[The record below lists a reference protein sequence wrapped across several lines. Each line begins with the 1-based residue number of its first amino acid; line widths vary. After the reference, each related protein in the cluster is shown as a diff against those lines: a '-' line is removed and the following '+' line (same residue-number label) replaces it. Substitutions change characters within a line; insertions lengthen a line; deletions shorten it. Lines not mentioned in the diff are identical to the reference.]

1 MDRWQRRTG
10 YYLLV
15 LTALIIAFTFAYQY
29 GMAAF
34 ENRPRSFLRSLQIV
48 IETFTTTGF
57 GSDAPWTSMFM
68 NVLIIAMDTIGTV
81 MIFLALPVF
90 LFPAMEDI
98 LSTTVPTSVE
108 NGLSDHV
115 VIATFSPRAD
125 TLINELNARDVEYVL
140 VEPDRE
146 RSTTLQENGYTVI
159 HADPDAVDGLRGA
172 NLPEARALVADVSD
186 QVDTSI
192 VLTAREI
199 SEDIRVVSVVHDPDS
214 TRYHELAGADV
225 VLSPRPLL
233 GERLAEVISTGV
245 TTELGDGIEVGED
258 FELAELLVHHGS
270 PLANAKLAASGLRER
285 TGVNVIGAWFRGE
298 FQTPVDPQMALE
310 PGTVLLVSGREDQ
323 LQRLEQVPESAVREF
338 ERGETLIVGYGQVGQ
353 AITDALDADNQPY
366 SVLNRNDAPNVDV
379 VGEASDESAL
389 REAGIEDAR
398 SVILAIPDD
407 TETEFATLVM
417 RDLNTDL
424 DIAARTQEE
433 ETVQKMYRAG
443 ANYVLSLAQVTGR
456 MTASAVLDDEAVI
469 SMDTQVNVRRT
480 DAPGLVGQTLAEAE
494 VRTRTGCTV
503 IAVERNGE
511 VRTDLGPDFRIQS
524 EDRLVIAGSDEGTKQ
539 FRELLG

>member
-10 YYLLV
+10 YYLVV
-15 LTALIIAFTFAYQY
+15 LTALVIAFTFAYQY

-48 IETFTTTGF
+48 VETFTTTGF
-57 GSDAPWTSMFM
+57 GSDAPWETPFM

-98 LSTTVPTSVE
+98 LSASVPTAVE
-108 NGLSDHV
+108 NGRSDHV

-125 TLINELNARDVEYVL
+125 TLIDELQTRDVDYIL

-146 RSTTLQENGYTVI
+146 RAMDLQDNGYDVI

-172 NLPEARALVADVSD
+172 KVADARAIVADVSD

-199 SEDIRVVSVVHDPDS
+199 SEDVRVVSVVEDPDS

-258 FELAELLVHHGS
+258 FDIAELLVHHGS
-270 PLANAKLAASGLRER
+270 PLADSELAASGLRER

-298 FQTPVDPQMALE
+298 FQTPVDPSMTLE
-310 PGTVLLVSGREDQ
+310 PGTVLLISGREDQ
-323 LQRLEQVPESAVREF
+323 LAELERLPQSAVREF
-338 ERGETLIVGYGQVGQ
+338 GRGETLIVGHGQVGQ
-353 AITDALDADNQPY
+353 AITSALAADDQPY
-366 SVLNRNDAPNVDV
+366 TVLNRNDAPGVDV

-389 REAGIEDAR
+389 KEAGIEDAR

-407 TETEFATLVM
+407 TEAEFATLVI

-424 DIAARTQEE
+424 DIAARTEEE

-456 MTASAVLDDEAVI
+456 MTASAVLDDETVI

-480 DAPGLVGQTLAEAE
+480 DAPALVGQTLAEADI
-494 VRTRTGCTV
+494 RTRTGCTV
-503 IAVERNGE
+503 IAVERDGD
-511 VRTDLGPDFRIQS
+511 VRTDLGPDFRIDS
-524 EDRLVIAGSDEGTKQ
+524 GDRLIIAGSDEGTKR
-539 FRELLG
+539 FRELLS

>member
-10 YYLLV
+10 YYLIV

-29 GMAAF
+29 GMGAF

-48 IETFTTTGF
+48 VETFTTTGF
-57 GSDAPWTSMFM
+57 GSDAPWDTVFM
-68 NVLIIAMDTIGTV
+68 NVLIIAMDTVGTV

-98 LSTTVPTSVE
+98 LSTSVPTAIE
-108 NGLSDHV
+108 NGKSDHV

-125 TLINELNARDVEYVL
+125 TLIDELNARGVDYIL

-146 RSTTLQENGYTVI
+146 RATTLQETGYNVI
-159 HADPDAVDGLRGA
+159 HADPNAVDGLRGA
-172 NLPEARALVADVSD
+172 NVTSARAVVADVTD
-186 QVDTSI
+186 QLDTSI
-192 VLTAREI
+192 VLTAREL
-199 SEDIRVVSVVHDPDS
+199 SEDVRVVSVVHDPDS

-245 TTELGDGIEVGED
+245 TTELGDGIEVGKD
-258 FELAELLVHHGS
+258 FEIAELLVHHGS
-270 PLANAKLAASGLRER
+270 PLADSELAASGLRER

-298 FQTPVDPQMALE
+298 FQTPVDPQMTLE
-310 PGTVLLVSGREDQ
+310 AGTVLLVSGREDQ
-323 LQRLEQVPESAVREF
+323 LQRLEQLPRSAVREF

-353 AITDALDADNQPY
+353 AITSALAANDQPY
-366 SVLNRNDAPNVDV
+366 TVLNRNDAPGVDV
-379 VGEASDESAL
+379 VGEASDEAAL
-389 REAGIEDAR
+389 KEAGIENAR

-417 RDLNTDL
+417 RDLNRDL
-424 DIAARTQEE
+424 DIAARTEEE

-456 MTASAVLDDEAVI
+456 MTASAVLEDETVI

-480 DAPGLVGQTLAEAE
+480 EAPGLVGQTLAEAD
-494 VRTRTGCTV
+494 VRARTGCTV
-503 IAVERNGE
+503 IAVERGDE
-511 VRTDLGPDFRIQS
+511 VRTDVGPEFRVES
-524 EDRLVIAGSDEGTKQ
+524 GDRLVIAGSDEGTKQ
-539 FRELLG
+539 FRELPG

>member
-68 NVLIIAMDTIGTV
+68 NVLIIVMDIVGTV

-98 LSTTVPTSVE
+98 LSTTVPNAVE

-125 TLINELNARDVEYVL
+125 TLINELNARDIEYVL

-146 RSTTLQENGYTVI
+146 RSTTLQENGYNVI
-159 HADPDAVDGLRGA
+159 RADPKAVDGLRGA
-172 NLPEARALVADVSD
+172 NLPDARALVADVSD
-186 QVDTSI
+186 EVDTSI

-199 SEDIRVVSVVHDPDS
+199 SEDIRIVSVVHDPDS

-245 TTELGDGIEVGED
+245 TTELGDGIEVGKD

-270 PLANAKLAASGLRER
+270 PLADTKLAASGLRER

-338 ERGETLIVGYGQVGQ
+338 ERGKTLIVGYGQVGQ
-353 AITDALDADNQPY
+353 AITAALDADKQPY

-379 VGEASDESAL
+379 VGEASDENAL
-389 REAGIEDAR
+389 REAGIEEAR

-456 MTASAVLDDEAVI
+456 MTASAVLDDETVI
-469 SMDTQVNVRRT
+469 SMDPQVNVRRT
-480 DAPGLVGQTLAEAE
+480 DAPGLVGKTLAEAE

-511 VRTDLGPDFRIQS
+511 VRTDLGPDFRIES

>member
-1 MDRWQRRTG
+1 MDRWQRRTV

-15 LTALIIAFTFAYQY
+15 LTALIVAFTFAYRY
-29 GMAAF
+29 GMANF
-34 ENRPRSFLRSLQIV
+34 EDRPRTFLRSLQIV
-48 IETFTTTGF
+48 VETFTTTGF
-57 GSDAPWTSMFM
+57 GSDAPWTSTFM
-68 NVLIIAMDTIGTV
+68 NVLIITMDTVGTV

-90 LFPAMEDI
+90 LFPAIEDI
-98 LSTTVPTSVE
+98 LSTTVPTSVQ
-108 NGLSDHV
+108 NGRSDHV

-125 TLINELNARDVEYVL
+125 TLIDELEARGVDYVL

-146 RSTTLQENGYTVI
+146 RSTTLQENGYDVV
-159 HADPDAVDGLRGA
+159 HADPDSVDGLEGA
-172 NLPEARALVADVSD
+172 NVSAARALVADVSD
-186 QVDTSI
+186 QLDTSI

-199 SEDIRVVSVVHDPDS
+199 SEDTRVVSVVEDPDS

-258 FELAELLVHHGS
+258 FEIAELLVHHGS
-270 PLANAKLAASGLRER
+270 PLSGSKLAASGLRER
-285 TGVNVIGAWFRGE
+285 TGINVIGAWFRGE
-298 FQTPVDPQMALE
+298 FQTPVDPQRTLE
-310 PGTVLLVSGREDQ
+310 AGTVLLVSGREDQ
-323 LQRLEQVPESAVREF
+323 LHKLEQVPRSAVREF
-338 ERGETLIVGYGQVGQ
+338 GRGETLIVGHGQVGQ
-353 AITDALDADNQPY
+353 AITAALAADDQPY
-366 SVLNRNDAPNVDV
+366 TVLNRHDAPGVDV
-379 VGEASDESAL
+379 VGEASDETAL
-389 REAGIEDAR
+389 CEAGIEDAR

-424 DIAARTQEE
+424 DIAARTERE

-480 DAPGLVGQTLAEAE
+480 DAPGLVGQTLAGAD

-503 IAVERNGE
+503 IAVERNGD
-511 VRTDLGPDFRIQS
+511 VRTDVGPEFRVES
-524 EDRLVIAGSDEGTKQ
+524 GDRLVIAGSDEGTKQ

>member
-1 MDRWQRRTG
+1 MDRWQRRTV
-10 YYLLV
+10 YYLCV
-15 LTALIIAFTFAYQY
+15 LSALIVAFSFAYQY
-29 GMAAF
+29 GMTNF

-48 IETFTTTGF
+48 VETFTTTGF
-57 GSDAPWTSMFM
+57 GSDAPWTTPFM
-68 NVLIIAMDTIGTV
+68 NVLIIVMDTVGTV

-98 LSTTVPTSVE
+98 LSTTVPTAVE
-108 NGLSDHV
+108 NGLTDHV

-125 TLINELNARDVEYVL
+125 TLISELQARDVEYVL

-146 RSTTLQENGYTVI
+146 EATTLQENGYNVI
-159 HADPDAVDGLRGA
+159 HAEPDAVGGLEGA
-172 NLPEARALVADVSD
+172 NVTDARAVVADVSD
-186 QVDTSI
+186 QIDTSI
-192 VLTAREI
+192 VLTAREL
-199 SEDIRVVSVVHDPDS
+199 SEDVRVVSVVEDPDS

-258 FELAELLVHHGS
+258 FEIAELLVHHGS
-270 PLANAKLAASGLRER
+270 PIANSQLAASGLRER
-285 TGVNVIGAWFRGE
+285 TGINVIGAWFRGE
-298 FQTPVDPQMALE
+298 FQTPVDPEMRLE

-323 LQRLEQVPESAVREF
+323 LERLEKLPRSAVREF
-338 ERGETLIVGYGQVGQ
+338 ERGETLIVGHGQVGQ
-353 AITDALDADNQPY
+353 AITSALAAEDQPY
-366 SVLNRNDAPNVDV
+366 SVLNRHDGPDVDV
-379 VGEASDESAL
+379 VGEAADEAAL

-417 RDLNTDL
+417 RDINTDL
-424 DIAARTQEE
+424 DIAARTEEE

-456 MTASAVLDDEAVI
+456 MTASAVLDDETVI

-480 DAPGLVGQTLAEAE
+480 DAPGLVGQTLAQAD

-503 IAVERNGE
+503 IAVERDDDI
-511 VRTDLGPDFRIQS
+511 RTDVGPDFRIES
-524 EDRLVIAGSDEGTKQ
+524 GDRLVIAGSDDGTKR
-539 FRELLG
+539 FRELLE